1 MESSK
6 RKSVVFA
13 RYLWLY
19 GEIVSKGPV
28 TFETIN
34 DDWTRSTLLNESG
47 TPMPHKTFENHRKA
61 IEDMFNISI
70 ECDRTNNTYY
80 IEPDSQ
86 PDFSRAT
93 MDMLNGALI
102 FNRVHANPQMR
113 KYIRPEQSGED
124 STILFTVTDALAEGR
139 ELKLR
144 YRHNY
149 DRAREL
155 SYIVKPI
162 AVKQFRRRWY
172 LIAELEN
179 GTTYSFALDRIVDIE
194 KGDKVIPSQIDVD
207 DLFIDAYGIIREA
220 SVPVENI
227 ILIVER
233 EQANYFI
240 SRPLHASQRII
251 ERNNKT
257 VTFGLRLCP
266 TYDFMMELLSHGDK
280 VEVLAPQSLRDRMAA
295 KIKEMSNLYTK

>member
-19 GEIVSKGPV
+19 GEIVSKGPI

-34 DDWTRSTLLNESG
+34 DDWTRSTLNDSG

-70 ECDRTNNTYY
+70 ECNRTNNTYY
-80 IEPDSQ
+80 IEPHSQ
-86 PDFSRAT
+86 PDFSKAA

-102 FNRVHANPQMR
+102 FSRVHVNPEMR

-124 STILFTVTDALAEGR
+124 STMLFTVTDALAECR
-139 ELKLR
+139 DLKLR

-149 DRAREL
+149 APAREFN
-155 SYIVKPI
+155 YTVKPI

-172 LIAELEN
+172 LIAETEN
-179 GTTYSFALDRIVDIE
+179 ETPYSFALDRVVDIE
-194 KGDKVIPSQIDVD
+194 KGNKVIPSQIDVD

-220 SVPVENI
+220 ATPVEDI
-227 ILIVER
+227 TLKVER

-251 ERNNKT
+251 EQNNNT
-257 VTFGLRLCP
+257 VTFSLRLCP
-266 TYDFMMELLSHGDK
+266 TYDFMMELLSHGAK
-280 VEVLAPQSLRDRMAA
+280 IEVLAPQSLRDQISA
-295 KIKEMSNLYTK
+295 KIEEMSNLYTK

>member
-19 GEIVSKGPV
+19 GEIVSKGPI

-34 DDWTRSTLLNESG
+34 DDWTRSSLNDSG

-70 ECDRTNNTYY
+70 ECNRTNNTYY
-80 IEPDSQ
+80 IEPYSQ
-86 PDFSRAT
+86 PDFSKAT
-93 MDMLNGALI
+93 MDMLNGTLL
-102 FNRVHANPQMR
+102 FNRVQANPQLS
-113 KYIRPEQSGED
+113 KYIRLEENCED
-124 STILFTVTDALAEGR
+124 SAMLFTVTDALAESRG
-139 ELKLR
+139 LKLI
-144 YRHNY
+144 YWHNF
-149 DRAREL
+149 DPTRETI
-155 SYIVKPI
+155 YQVKPI
-162 AVKQFRRRWY
+162 AIKQFRRRWY
-172 LIAELEN
+172 LIAELEK

-194 KGDKVIPSQIDVD
+194 KGDKVISSQIDVD

-220 SVPVENI
+220 ATPVEDI
-227 ILIVER
+227 TLKVER

-251 ERNNKT
+251 EQNNNT
-257 VTFGLRLCP
+257 VTFSLRLCP
-266 TYDFMMELLSHGDK
+266 TYDFMMELLSHGAK
-280 VEVLAPQSLRDRMAA
+280 IEVLAPQSLREQISAR
-295 KIKEMSNLYTK
+295 IKEMSNLYTK

>member
-34 DDWTRSTLLNESG
+34 DDWIRSALNETG
-47 TPMPHKTFENHRKA
+47 EPMPHKTFENHRKA

-93 MDMLNGALI
+93 MDMLNGALL

-113 KYIRPEQSGED
+113 KHIRPEQNGED
-124 STILFTVTDALAEGR
+124 SAMLFTVTDALAEGR
-139 ELKLR
+139 GLKLR

-149 DRAREL
+149 DHSRE
-155 SYIVKPI
+155 SYYQVKPI
-162 AVKQFRRRWY
+162 AVKQFRCRWY

-179 GTTYSFALDRIVDIE
+179 GTTYSFALDRVVFIE
-194 KGDKVIPSQIDVD
+194 KGDKVTPSQIDVD
-207 DLFIDAYGIIREA
+207 DLFTDAYGIIREP
-220 SVPVENI
+220 STPVENI
-227 ILIVER
+227 ALKVER

-251 ERNNKT
+251 EKNDKT

-266 TYDFMMELLSHGDK
+266 TYDFMMELLSHGAK
-280 VEVLAPQSLRDRMAA
+280 VEVLAPQSLRDRIYAR
-295 KIKEMSNLYTK
+295 IEEMSNLYTK